1 MQATGNP
8 LESYFNLMFSNS
20 IKHSR
25 HVWSTHT
32 INYNC
37 TWYSLNTFFH
47 SYLKLNKEW
56 WKSNWWKC
64 DIYLCAVLNSC

>member
-32 INYNC
+32 INYNY
-37 TWYSLNTFFH
+37 TWYSLNTFFFT
-47 SYLKLNKEW
+47 
-56 WKSNWWKC
+56 
-64 DIYLCAVLNSC
+64 VT